1 MASSALFLNF
11 YTTTLSAS
19 LSSTAT
25 TMTVSSTTGLPSSL
39 ASGQF
44 IPMILTSAAAPGTV
58 YEIVYVTGIS
68 GSSLTITRGQE
79 GTSALNW
86 NTGDILYSTN
96 TAETTGV
103 NSVTGNP
110 YDISSGVSGPIAAS
124 QYVLFFVAPRAV
136 NIPASFS
143 NSQAKVLTAFTAA
156 ATYTIYHN
164 GTSIGTIDF
173 AAGGTVG
180 SFSTATAFTLAVGD
194 ELTIQAPS
202 TADSTAANLAITIEA
217 SLA

>member
-1 MASSALFLNF
+1 MSQFVYINF
-11 YTTTLSAS
+11 YKTTLSAA
-19 LSSTAT
+19 LTSTST
-25 TMTVSSTTGLPSSL
+25 TMTVSSATGLPTL
-39 ASGQF
+39 TTGQ
-44 IPMILTSAAAPGTV
+44 ILPLVLTDAATQTV
-58 YEIVYVTGIS
+58 HEIVYVTSIS
-68 GSSLTITRGQE
+68 SNTLTIERGQE
-79 GTSALNW
+79 GTAA
-86 NTGDILYSTN
+86 NTWGIGDYVACST
-96 TAETTGV
+96 TAETVGV

-164 GTSIGTIDF
+164 GTSVGTISF
-173 AAGGTVG
+173 AASGTVG
-180 SFSTATAFTLAVGD
+180 TFSTATAFTLAVGD